1 MSLSRTY
8 DGPMPKL
15 LLGGLV
21 ALLAAGLLWPLAE
34 LALLVVAEGAGA
46 AAFLTPYNLR
56 AVGNTIVMGAVV
68 ALTATVL
75 GFVVAYAI
83 TVTRACGRGALKV
96 LFLAPL
102 FAPSI
107 MPAIGIIYLVGSN
120 GLLFNLDLYG
130 PMGVFLAG
138 LVFALPHT
146 VMQLRLNLATMDV
159 KLLAAARSL
168 GAGPWR
174 RFATVTLV
182 HARAGLANA
191 FMIAF
196 ILTITDFGVPK
207 MLAGDFPML
216 ATEIYALAVGEQ
228 NFAAAGLLS
237 LGLLIPA
244 LLALQVTR
252 RFSQTQTKAV
262 FHVREPEPSPMRD
275 AVAGVLAWCV
285 VGAEVLVIGV
295 VIYGSFITFWS
306 YETQLTLGNYAFR
319 NSAYGISPWLHS
331 LIVSF
336 AVAALGTVLAWMGA
350 YLTVRMPQLPG
361 LLRAAYD
368 KLASLPV
375 CIPGTVL
382 GLAWAMTFSGTPLFT
397 GTLGSLFLVIA
408 NTVIHLWSVPHITAK
423 AGLSAMNGKFETVG
437 QTLGAGRLVTIT
449 RVIVPLSR
457 AELCDIFSYLFASA
471 VTTISAVVF
480 LYTPSSIVAAVA
492 AIDMIDS
499 GFISEGAAMS
509 CLIFVCA
516 LTVRAASLV
525 ASGTVFT
532 NRCSR

>member
-1 MSLSRTY
+1 MTVIGSKTEAF
-8 DGPMPKL
+8 PQL
-15 LLGGLV
+15 LLGGLT

-34 LALLVVAEGAGA
+34 LAILVADEGTGA
-46 AAFLTPYNLR
+46 VAFLTPYNLR
-56 AVGNTIVMGAVV
+56 AVGNTIAMGAAV

-75 GFVVAYAI
+75 GFAVAYAI
-83 TVTRACGRGALKV
+83 TVTRSFGRGALKV

-107 MPAIGIIYLVGSN
+107 MPAIGLIYLVGSN
-120 GLLFNLDLYG
+120 GLLLNLDLYG
-130 PMGVFLAG
+130 PLGVFLAG

-146 VMQLRLNLATMDV
+146 VMQLRLNLATLDA

-262 FHVREPEPSPMRD
+262 FQIKDPDPSPVRD
-275 AVAGVLAWCV
+275 AVAGILAWCV
-285 VGAEVLVIGV
+285 VSAELLVIGV
-295 VIYGSFITFWS
+295 VIYGSFITFWP
-306 YETQLTLGNYAFR
+306 YETQLTLANYAFK

-336 AVAALGTVLAWMGA
+336 AVAVLGTGLAWIGA
-350 YLTVRMPQLPG
+350 YLTVRMPQMPG
-361 LLRAAYD
+361 LLRTGYD
-368 KLASLPV
+368 KLALLPV

-382 GLAWAMTFSGTPLFT
+382 GLAWAMTFSGTALFS
-397 GTLGSLFLVIA
+397 GALGSLLLVIA
-408 NTVIHLWSVPHITAK
+408 NTTIHLWSVPHITAK
-423 AGLSAMNGKFETVG
+423 AGLNAMNARYEIVG
-437 QTLGAGRLVTIT
+437 ETLGAKRLTTIA

-516 LTVRAASLV
+516 LAVRAAALL
-525 ASGTVFT
+525 ASGTALA
-532 NRCSR
+532 NRASR

>member
-1 MSLSRTY
+1 MGRAMSLSRTY

-295 VIYGSFITFWS
+295 VIYGSFITFWP

-361 LLRAAYD
+361 LLRA
-368 KLASLPV
+368 
-375 CIPGTVL
+375 
-382 GLAWAMTFSGTPLFT
+382 AWAMTFSGTPLFT